1 MSKEQQAIA
10 EPAIWSGPMI
20 DADIAD
26 ILTLCG
32 GSLDP
37 LRKAF
42 SIGLVRGVAGIIGGG
57 AQTDG
62 AGGPL
67 AVLAQELVKQDILV
81 LVAGGATTAL
91 DEAGLLDASGL
102 DQAGAGLA
110 DFCAHLDIAPAL
122 RLGGDADTTRFGQF
136 CAALAEGM
144 GVGCEALP
152 VLVCTVRRYGD
163 EGAAIGLYAPNEC
176 RAFLVQSDPFKAA
189 EAIARHITAKRLALG
204 FNDRYDGTVYS

>member
-1 MSKEQQAIA
+1 MTKEQQAIA
-10 EPAIWSGPMI
+10 EPAIWGGPMI

-32 GSLDP
+32 GSLEP

-42 SIGLVRGVAGIIGGG
+42 AIGLVRGVAGIIGGAAKAEG
-57 AQTDG
+57 AD
-62 AGGPL
+62 GPL
-67 AVLAQELVKQDILV
+67 AVLARELVKQDILV
-81 LVAGGATTAL
+81 LVAGEAATAL
-91 DEAGLLDASGL
+91 NEAGLLDASGA

-122 RLGGDADTTRFGQF
+122 RLGGEADTTRFGQF

-152 VLVCTVRRYGD
+152 VLVCAARRYGD
-163 EGAAIGLYAPNEC
+163 TGAAIGLYAPSEC
-176 RAFLVQSDPFKAA
+176 RAFLVESDPVAAA